1 MNICI
6 VDDDKYVV
14 EKIVNGIDWK
24 KWDIEGVYTAYNS
37 RQAREILST
46 LQVDILLSDI
56 EMPQGSGLELLEWV
70 REQKLPVECIYL
82 SSYAH
87 FAYAQKAL
95 ELHSRGYLLKP
106 VSNRELENVLGGL
119 VEQMRAGKD
128 AGGKGRQQAKEEY
141 WRSLQAGRNR
151 GKRIWSGG
159 EADALYAAHFQG
171 DGASE
176 GAERCGLFS
185 YADAYGAGAY
195 PRGWI

>member
-70 REQKLPVECIYL
+70 REQKLPVECI
-82 SSYAH
+82 
-87 FAYAQKAL
+87 
-95 ELHSRGYLLKP
+95 
-106 VSNRELENVLGGL
+106 
-119 VEQMRAGKD
+119 
-128 AGGKGRQQAKEEY
+128 
-141 WRSLQAGRNR
+141 
-151 GKRIWSGG
+151 
-159 EADALYAAHFQG
+159 
-171 DGASE
+171 
-176 GAERCGLFS
+176 
-185 YADAYGAGAY
+185 
-195 PRGWI
+195 